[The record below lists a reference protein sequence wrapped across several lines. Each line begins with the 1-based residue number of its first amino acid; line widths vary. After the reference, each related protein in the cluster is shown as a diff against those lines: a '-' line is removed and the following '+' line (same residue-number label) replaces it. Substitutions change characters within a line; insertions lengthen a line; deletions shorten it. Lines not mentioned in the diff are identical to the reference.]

1 MLGIVDFKE
10 LQGKEAP
17 LSKPQTYANHGRLD
31 PGFHFFVVPV
41 LLINV
46 VVRGVVAFRHR
57 DLLTHWDIV
66 VAIALLL
73 LAGIA
78 RMYALRVQDRVI
90 RMEERIRIAAVASPA
105 TLARMDEFTIR
116 QLVALR
122 FAPYAELGTLADRA
136 LAEQLT
142 PKQIKQAIVNW
153 RPDTHRV

>member
-1 MLGIVDFKE
+1 M
-10 LQGKEAP
+10 
-17 LSKPQTYANHGRLD
+17 SKPQTYANHARLD
-31 PGFHFFVVPV
+31 PAFHFFVAPV
-41 LLINV
+41 LLANV
-46 VVRGVVAFRHR
+46 VIRGVVAFHRR

-66 VAIALLL
+66 VALALLL

-78 RMYALRVQDRVI
+78 RSYALRVQDRVI

-122 FAPYAELGTLADRA
+122 FAPYAELGALADRA

-142 PKQIKQAIVNW
+142 NKQIKQAIVNW
-153 RPDTHRV
+153 RPDNDRV